1 MTKRCRRGG
10 DKGKSIYLRLDDLRL
25 KFVLLNNCSL
35 AGGFMIVRVTP
46 TVNRQ
51 IVNRSNL
58 IVYRS
63 ISIPLPTGE
72 GDREKPTL

>member
-35 AGGFMIVRVTP
+35 ADGFMIV
-46 TVNRQ
+46 
-51 IVNRSNL
+51 
-58 IVYRS
+58 
-63 ISIPLPTGE
+63 
-72 GDREKPTL
+72 

>member
-35 AGGFMIVRVTP
+35 AGEFMIV
-46 TVNRQ
+46 
-51 IVNRSNL
+51 
-58 IVYRS
+58 
-63 ISIPLPTGE
+63 
-72 GDREKPTL
+72 

>member
-46 TVNRQ
+46 TV
-51 IVNRSNL
+51 VNRSNL
-58 IVYRS
+58 IVYCT
-63 ISIPLPTGE
+63 ISIPLPAGE
-72 GDREKPTL
+72 GLGERPT

>member
-1 MTKRCRRGG
+1 MTKRYRRGG
-10 DKGKSIYLRLDDLRL
+10 DKGKSIYLRL

-72 GDREKPTL
+72 GDRERPTL